1 MPPTQIYLE
10 QDGNS
15 LNDSIELNLDWQ
27 SQSIINCVAVG
38 GKPAPSFN
46 WYVGEEKLNAT
57 IETSEETD
65 ENGVILYKSQLE
77 YNADVNHNGQS
88 LRCEVIHEGYSAKQI
103 IDSENIVQVKLNLQA
118 CNDHGSNQNHGNNTP
133 CGPCLNGYKGINCE
147 LCAPGYF
154 PTSGTDGK
162 VNLTTGE
169 GVVCDCNC
177 TKGVKDGEGCDDS
190 GQCDCKP
197 NFSGTKCETCAT
209 GFYDFENDCKGT
221 NMIASFI
228 LFATLDFFS

>member
-57 IETSEETD
+57 IEASEETD

-88 LRCEVIHEGYSAKQI
+88 LRCEVIHEGYTAKQMMY
-103 IDSENIVQVKLNLQA
+103 SENIVQVKLHLHV
-118 CNDHGSNQNHGNNTP
+118 CNDHGSGQDHGSNNP
-133 CGPCLNGYKGINCE
+133 CGPCLNGYKGNNCE
-147 LCAPGYF
+147 SCVPGYF
-154 PTSGTDGK
+154 PASGTNGK
-162 VNLTTGE
+162 VDLTSGE
-169 GVVCDCNC
+169 GVVC
-177 TKGVKDGEGCDDS
+177 EG
-190 GQCDCKP
+190 
-197 NFSGTKCETCAT
+197 KCCEIIFC
-209 GFYDFENDCKGT
+209 FY
-221 NMIASFI
+221 
-228 LFATLDFFS
+228 

>member
-15 LNDSIELNLDWQ
+15 LNNSIELNLDWQ

-57 IETSEETD
+57 IEAFEETD
-65 ENGVILYKSQLE
+65 ENGVILYKSQSE
-77 YNADVNHNGQS
+77 YNADVSHNDQS

-118 CNDHGSNQNHGNNTP
+118 CNDHGSNQNHGNGNP
-133 CGPCLNGYKGINCE
+133 CGPCLNGYEGNYCE
-147 LCAPGYF
+147 SCVPGYTPF
-154 PTSGTDGK
+154 SGTNGE

-169 GVVCDCNC
+169 GVICRGNSCN
-177 TKGVKDGEGCDDS
+177 
-190 GQCDCKP
+190 
-197 NFSGTKCETCAT
+197 FR
-209 GFYDFENDCKGT
+209 
-221 NMIASFI
+221 
-228 LFATLDFFS
+228 L

>member
-57 IETSEETD
+57 IEAFEETD

-77 YNADVNHNGQS
+77 YNADVSHNGQS
-88 LRCEVIHEGYSAKQI
+88 LSCEVIHEGYSAKQI
-103 IDSENIVQVKLNLQA
+103 IASENIVHVKLNLQA

-177 TKGVKDGEGCDDS
+177 TKGVKDGKGCDDS

-197 NFSGTKCETCAT
+197 NFSGVKCDKCAD
-209 GFYDFENDCKGT
+209 GYEDFHNGCKAGKLVYT
-221 NMIASFI
+221 
-228 LFATLDFFS
+228 